1 MGKMKK
7 ISNYENKKILVL
19 GLAKSGFSAA
29 KLLHDL
35 GALVTVNDG
44 KKFEDN
50 PQAQDLLSLGIKVIT
65 GSHPIELLDEDFS
78 LVVKNPGIAYEHL
91 LIQKAQSKHIPV
103 ITEVELAYQISEAA
117 IIGITGTN
125 GKTTTTTMIEH
136 ILNKKEGN
144 GQALLSGNI
153 GFPAST
159 VAQKASKDDCLVMEL
174 SSFQLMGTYEF
185 HPHIAVITNIY
196 EAHLDYHGTREAY
209 IKAKWKIQQNM
220 TENDYLVINFNEEE
234 WQNLAKQTKATVL
247 PFSTKEKVQGAY
259 LENGHLYYK
268 GEFILSANE
277 LGVPGK
283 HNIENALAAIA
294 VAKIQEVD
302 NETIAKALRE
312 FSGVKHRTQYIGTIN
327 DVKFYNDSKATN
339 ILATQMALGGFDPK
353 HLILLAGGLDRGNEF
368 DDLIPDIKYLK
379 AIYLFGETK
388 YKLQRVA
395 KEAGIPVIQLTEN
408 VESGLYQAFEISQPG
423 DTILLSPA
431 NASWDQYPN
440 FEVRGDRFIEAFN
453 QLKNNK

>member
-1 MGKMKK
+1 
-7 ISNYENKKILVL
+7 
-19 GLAKSGFSAA
+19 
-29 KLLHDL
+29 
-35 GALVTVNDG
+35 
-44 KKFEDN
+44 
-50 PQAQDLLSLGIKVIT
+50 
-65 GSHPIELLDEDFS
+65 
-78 LVVKNPGIAYEHL
+78 
-91 LIQKAQSKHIPV
+91 
-103 ITEVELAYQISEAA
+103 
-117 IIGITGTN
+117 
-125 GKTTTTTMIEH
+125 
-136 ILNKKEGN
+136 
-144 GQALLSGNI
+144 
-153 GFPAST
+153 
-159 VAQKASKDDCLVMEL
+159 QKASKDDCLVMEL

-368 DDLIPDIKYLK
+368 DELIPDIKYLK

-408 VESGLYQAFEISQPG
+408 VESGLYQAIEISQPG

-431 NASWDQYPN
+431 NASWYQYPN
-440 FEVRGDRFIEAFN
+440 FEE
-453 QLKNNK
+453 